1 METTVWKTVVGLLGK
16 NKGATKEVK
25 IEENSNDIQSI
36 RLDCYTIYS
45 PMRGF
50 LLRHSS
56 IDRSSLSRGLSND
69 CSPLNHTH
77 DRNLTRILISTEPRT
92 KNSHNHRN
100 SIRYTSLSRG
110 RDPHRNGRPAC
121 VYADLSRD

>member
-77 DRNLTRILISTEPRT
+77 DRNFTRILISTESRT
-92 KNSHNHRN
+92 KNSHSHMN
-100 SIRYTSLSRG
+100 STRYTSLSRG
-110 RDPHRNGRPAC
+110 ADSLRDRRTDC
-121 VYADLSRD
+121 IYAYSRGY